1 MTMSH
6 HQPSNNYMSRQY
18 SNGYPPRQGSF
29 DTFQHLDPQ
38 WNNGNRSMAP
48 PPLQPLQ
55 PASGTSTGYQSIIG
69 RRRQMRNDDS
79 FHDHTSVGNGYSS
92 SLFINS
98 QNSYPYMNYS
108 DEPPAIP
115 PRLHRDLYH
124 EQQQQQQQLQQ
135 EYLCE
140 NLNNNNNNGYIH
152 HVYPG
157 GTMNGYHPVNHQ
169 FIPGD
174 YYQQIQDEEYL
185 RHRAQSTSSNTSS
198 DSVNQIRLMQQ
209 RLAPTSTRPNYPT
222 NTTLSPDHLQMP
234 SGKLTF
240 STRIN
245 IENEIYF

>member
-1 MTMSH
+1 MSH
-6 HQPSNNYMSRQY
+6 HQPSNNYMSRPY
-18 SNGYPPRQGSF
+18 TNGYPPRQGSF
-29 DTFQHLDPQ
+29 DTFQQVDPQ

-48 PPLQPLQ
+48 LPPS
-55 PASGTSTGYQSIIG
+55 SGTSTGYQSIIG
-69 RRRQMRNDDS
+69 RRRQMRSDDS

-115 PRLHRDLYH
+115 PRLHRDLYL
-124 EQQQQQQQLQQ
+124 EQQQQQQQLLQQ
-135 EYLCE
+135 EYLSE
-140 NLNNNNNNGYIH
+140 NLNNNNNNGYIQ

-169 FIPGD
+169 YIPGD

-209 RLAPTSTRPNYPT
+209 RLAPTSTRSNYPT
-222 NTTLSPDHLQMP
+222 HKTLSPDPLQIP
-234 SGKLTF
+234 SGRLISKHF
-240 STRIN
+240 DFI
-245 IENEIYF
+245 NEIYL